1 MSCCARL
8 CFPSLAPRHFFYLA
22 CVCATVSAWQHIH
35 VVSLHF
41 SLPLPSCVFACCLST
56 ARLHLCFPF
65 FPFSPSGAVTGAHV
79 VVFARAP
86 GLRRPARHSV
96 PNPLF
101 LRLLYSLLP
110 SLFMRAWLCAPPR
123 LRSRRLLPFP
133 FVDFAVFIYIY
144 LYFTFFPVVCFIR
157 LSSSASSTVWPS
169 SPLSLSHPTSPSSL
183 AVTTL
188 SVSRRRSLRLLLTFA
203 TSLHRR
209 R

>member
-1 MSCCARL
+1 M
-8 CFPSLAPRHFFYLA
+8 
-22 CVCATVSAWQHIH
+22 CATVSAWQHIH

-41 SLPLPSCVFACCLST
+41 SLPLPSCAFACCLST

-65 FPFSPSGAVTGAHV
+65 FPLSLSPSGAVTGAHV

-110 SLFMRAWLCAPPR
+110 SLFMRACLCAPPR

-144 LYFTFFPVVCFIR
+144 ILPFSPLFVSF
-157 LSSSASSTVWPS
+157 ASLRPPPRQSGPPPP
-169 SPLSLSHPTSPSSL
+169 PLSLSPHLTLFPGCDNSFRLPPSQPP
-183 AVTTL
+183 
-188 SVSRRRSLRLLLTFA
+188 RRSHLRHFA
-203 TSLHRR
+203 ASASGTWRFAQTGEHTAQ
-209 R
+209 